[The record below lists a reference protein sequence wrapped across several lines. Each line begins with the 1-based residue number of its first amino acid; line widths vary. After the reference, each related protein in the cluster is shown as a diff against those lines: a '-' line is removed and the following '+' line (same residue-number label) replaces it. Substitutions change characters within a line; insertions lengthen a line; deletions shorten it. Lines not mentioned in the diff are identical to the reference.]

1 MITLRMIDPERNRRR
16 FYSLDIQPDLFG
28 QFSLIREWGRIGHHS
43 KMLTR
48 AFESEQKA
56 EKALVMLKN
65 RKIRRGYA

>member
-1 MITLRMIDPERNRRR
+1 MITLRMIDPERNRR
-16 FYSLDIQPDLFG
+16 

-43 KMLTR
+43 KMLSR